1 MKRYTDVFLRQEQIT
16 KSVNISSIE
25 KPLIEEYV
33 IKKWQKI
40 INLTAKI
47 LDVPSGLIM
56 QITEDSMR
64 VFLKSKNID
73 NPYQEGA
80 SDSLGSG
87 LYCETVIG
95 NNADLLVDNALKYEE
110 WKDNPDVKLNMI
122 SYYGLP
128 IQWPDNDFFGTIC
141 VLDNKENFYSDT
153 FKQLI
158 TEFKTSIEKDLEL
171 LCQTQEIKESL
182 SKIKVLNG
190 LLPICSHC
198 KKIRDDK
205 GYWNQI
211 ESYIREHSDA
221 EFSHS
226 ICQECAKKYYPFMFN
241 GAEKKF

>member
-16 KSVNISSIE
+16 KNVIISNIE
-25 KPLIEEYV
+25 KPQIEEGV

-141 VLDNKENFYSDT
+141 VLDNKENSYSDT
-153 FKQLI
+153 FKATNFRI
-158 TEFKTSIEKDLEL
+158 
-171 LCQTQEIKESL
+171 
-182 SKIKVLNG
+182 
-190 LLPICSHC
+190 
-198 KKIRDDK
+198 
-205 GYWNQI
+205 
-211 ESYIREHSDA
+211 
-221 EFSHS
+221 
-226 ICQECAKKYYPFMFN
+226 
-241 GAEKKF
+241 